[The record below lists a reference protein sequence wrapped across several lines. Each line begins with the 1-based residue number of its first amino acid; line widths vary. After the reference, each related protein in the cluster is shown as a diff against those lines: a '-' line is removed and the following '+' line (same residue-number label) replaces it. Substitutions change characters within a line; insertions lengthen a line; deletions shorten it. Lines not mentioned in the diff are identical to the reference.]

1 MQDKKITPSVESLCQ
16 WADKYNA
23 LIDEVEGYF
32 QNGWS
37 FTGNPFVIY
46 ADDNVTNYRFLIRA
60 DGNAAELYYESAS
73 GDRDIKISGLLR
85 QNFITAFQDKP
96 SDAYVTKGDLL
107 ANGVS
112 VKEHPNVNGNSA
124 MYFCDVFNRA
134 YISSLAAGNAVVE
147 LKQAEKLYRF
157 DLLILTS
164 GGKRPAIDS
173 KNLTIANDAGYN
185 YLFYGMSSPAPDTC
199 TLSSIGFH
207 YLVISRVGNF
217 LIVERK
223 S

>member
-1 MQDKKITPSVESLCQ
+1 MQDKKITPSVESLCN

-32 QNGWS
+32 QNGWV
-37 FTGNPFVIY
+37 FTGAPFLIVS
-46 ADDNVTNYRFLIRA
+46 DDNVLDYRFVIRA
-60 DGNAAELYYESAS
+60 DSNAAVLYYESAS
-73 GDRDIKISGLLR
+73 GNRDIKISGLLR

-112 VKEHPNVNGNSA
+112 VKEHPYVKGKSV
-124 MYFCDVFNRA
+124 MYVCDVFNRA
-134 YISSLAAGNAVVE
+134 YISSLAAGNVVVE
-147 LKQAEKLYRF
+147 LEEAEKLYHF
-157 DLLILTS
+157 DLLIYTS
-164 GGKRPAIDS
+164 GS
-173 KNLTIANDAGYN
+173 KNLTIANNADYD

-199 TLSSIGFH
+199 TLPSAGFH
-207 YLVISRVGNF
+207 YLVISRVNNF